1 MDFPQF
7 LIQIVDYANL
17 GMLEV
22 IVVSIIYTI
31 KKFLYIYIY
40 IILKKKGYK
49 KKQFFFYKIGP
60 LKKLFKVLP
69 LFGFLI
75 FF

>member
-22 IVVSIIYTI
+22 VVVSIIYTI
-31 KKFLYIYIY
+31 KNYIYIY
-40 IILKKKGYK
+40 IIKKKTV
-49 KKQFFFYKIGP
+49 FFYKIGP

>member
-31 KKFLYIYIY
+31 KNFIYIY
-40 IILKKKGYK
+40 NIKKKAIKK
-49 KKQFFFYKIGP
+49 KKQFFSTK
-60 LKKLFKVLP
+60 
-69 LFGFLI
+69 
-75 FF
+75 